1 MTQPAGHGFDHN
13 QNERNAG
20 QPFRLGQC
28 KGGGEKCAVKSHNC
42 THAYRRNAA
51 MSEPVALDL
60 ARLLRSCSECSL
72 QMLCLPT
79 SVDGRDLQRLDTV
92 VQRRKPLA
100 KGESLFRSG
109 DPLRAVYVASE
120 GSFKTVVV
128 NTSGEEHVLG
138 FHLPGELFGLDA
150 IGSGHHRCEAVAMTD
165 ARVCELPFAQL
176 TSIAA
181 QLPSLQGQLLRV
193 IGQSADR
200 DHDHVDLLSRRQAGE
215 RVALFVHSLSQRF
228 RRIGR
233 PADDFQLPM
242 SRDEI
247 ARYLGLVLETVS
259 RGFSR
264 LHEDGVIEVRGRRV
278 RILDEEAL
286 CLAAN
291 GGNDS
296 LTPQP
301 RKRDRA

>member
-1 MTQPAGHGFDHN
+1 
-13 QNERNAG
+13 
-20 QPFRLGQC
+20 
-28 KGGGEKCAVKSHNC
+28 
-42 THAYRRNAA
+42 
-51 MSEPVALDL
+51 MSDPIPLDL
-60 ARLLRSCSECSL
+60 VRLRRSCADCSL
-72 QMLCLPT
+72 QMLCLPAG
-79 SVDGRDLQRLDTV
+79 VDADDLGRLETV

-100 KGESLFRSG
+100 KGDSLYRAG
-109 DPLRAVYVASE
+109 DPLRGLFVASE

-128 NTSGEEHVLG
+128 NPAGEEHVLG

-150 IGSGHHRCEAVAMTD
+150 IGTGQHRCEAVALSD

-176 TSIAA
+176 STIAA
-181 QLPSLQGQLLRV
+181 NLPSLQRQLLRV

-200 DHDHVDLLSRRQAGE
+200 DHDHVDVLSRRQASE
-215 RVALFVHSLSQRF
+215 RVALFVHSLSERF

-264 LHEDGVIEVRGRRV
+264 LHDDGIIEVRGRRV
-278 RILDEEAL
+278 RILDEDAL
-286 CLAAN
+286 SIAAN
-291 GGNDS
+291 GGGDGF
-296 LTPQP
+296 TPQP
-301 RKRDRA
+301 RKRVRA